1 MGRRL
6 HFGSYPVVFA
16 FNDFFAY
23 GKVRGSCAM
32 IDENCVIWKKE
43 KGLCWCPSSAW
54 GLSDQK
60 LCQLCQIKNA
70 EIIEKI
76 EIINP
81 TLTKARAARQL

>member
-1 MGRRL
+1 
-6 HFGSYPVVFA
+6 
-16 FNDFFAY
+16 
-23 GKVRGSCAM
+23 M
-32 IDENCVIWKKE
+32 IDENCVIWKQH

-54 GLSDQK
+54 GLNDQE

-81 TLTKARAARQL
+81 KLPKVGLPDSRRPCPTPNNEPIFAGPGTGK